1 MVTFFAIPNA
11 DLTDSGVYPALSSPN
26 PVSSV
31 SKIPPENTAMS
42 YNVAFLLS
50 PKEGD
55 LTQHIFKLLLSLLII
70 RVPKISLSKS
80 SAIIN
85 NGFWIL
91 WVYSINGNNYW
102 IFDTFLSTNNKWQF

>member
-1 MVTFFAIPNA
+1 
-11 DLTDSGVYPALSSPN
+11 
-26 PVSSV
+26 
-31 SKIPPENTAMS
+31 
-42 YNVAFLLS
+42 
-50 PKEGD
+50 
-55 LTQHIFKLLLSLLII
+55 LLLSLLII